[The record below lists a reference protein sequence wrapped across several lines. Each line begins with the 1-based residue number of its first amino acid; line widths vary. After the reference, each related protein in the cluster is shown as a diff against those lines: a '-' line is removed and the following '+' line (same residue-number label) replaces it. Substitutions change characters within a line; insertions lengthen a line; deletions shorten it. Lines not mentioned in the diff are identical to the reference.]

1 MRRWLIVLCLSLAAF
16 TARAAEDD
24 RDFVTRF
31 LEDSLSGYGRTV
43 TIRGFRGALSS
54 RATFDLLTIADDHG
68 IWLTIEQGAI
78 SWNRTALLRGEVDVA
93 ELSAAKITLDRKP
106 GKGTDKTSFEASAPF
121 SLPKLPVS
129 VNIGKLLTQ
138 ELVIAEPVFGQPMRA
153 SIEGTANLSG
163 GEGRAELALHRVDG
177 GEGLLTFTGS
187 FSNESREATI
197 DLLAAEGPGGV
208 AATLL
213 GIPGAPKAQLA
224 IHGAGPIS
232 SFVVDLALATDD
244 QPRVT
249 GQLRLNEAADGVQ
262 AFGLTLHG
270 DISPLLQPEY
280 RAFFG
285 NKAQI
290 EAEGSRRAGASTE
303 LTRLVID
310 SDGADLSGRLSLS
323 ATGLPTAAALTI
335 RLGLA
340 DAEEMRLPLSGDPVF
355 VRNGVL
361 LLRFDARKGQS
372 WDLSGDLGGLRST
385 SAVVGSVTLSG
396 GGQILP
402 ATSDSKA
409 QFSGRVAF
417 AAADLA
423 LNDPALAR
431 AIGDTIGGHTE
442 FLWQQGEAFALRE
455 LAVEAGDLGIS
466 GALSFRVKSFDVEG
480 TGNLA
485 LRAADMARFSDLAGR
500 PLGGS
505 ALIQMDGS
513 AQIRSGAFDI
523 VALATGTNLTIASEM
538 TDRLLT
544 GTSAIQLSAK
554 RTATGITLRSADLA
568 VSEMRA
574 HADGTLS
581 SVSRD
586 LRARFDFSD
595 LSVLGPGFAGGLMA
609 DATFSGPVGASV
621 FDMTGQGTDL
631 QLGSDLTAPVF
642 RGRSD
647 VTLRALET
655 ADGFALQSV
664 LLKNPQGQVAVTG
677 DAQGV
682 LTMAGTLENL
692 AILVP
697 EFPGRAAIDGTAR
710 PTPSGYDLALA
721 AKGPGSATVSVT
733 GSAEPD
739 LSRVDLAMRAAVQA
753 GIINPLIAP
762 RNITGNVTADL
773 RLSGP
778 PTPQG
783 ISGTVTLGNL
793 RFSSPNENLAVTGGN
808 ATLRLQGGRAD
819 VTGSGSMRGGGEM
832 GLAGSVTYSGAP
844 IASLTVDLNRARFL
858 APNLYDSTLSG
869 QITIDGPL
877 GGGATIGGALTVK
890 EAEILVGQANFSTAE
905 IPGVTHLNDS
915 AEARATRARA
925 GVLPVGAAIQPG
937 PVYAL
942 DLAISAPARIFV
954 RGLGLD
960 AELSG
965 QTHLRGT
972 TAEVRPQGEF
982 ELVRGRM
989 NVLGKRFVLDD
1000 GRVQLLGSLIP
1011 YIEFAASTDS
1021 VGATATVTL
1030 EGPVNAPELHF
1041 TSTSGLPEEEIAA
1054 QLLFGDGL
1062 DDASAFQLL
1071 QLANAFAALS
1081 GAGGVDVSDK
1091 LRRRLKFDDLDLT
1104 VDDDG
1109 KVAVKAGRYLSDKVY
1124 SEASVSEEGKSQ
1136 IDLNLNI
1143 NQDLRLRG
1151 TVGTDG
1157 TSGVGIFF
1165 GTNY

>member
-1 MRRWLIVLCLSLAAF
+1 MRLWFFVLCLSLASF

-31 LEDSLSGYGRTV
+31 LEDNLSGYGRTV
-43 TIRGFRGALSS
+43 TIDGFQGALSS
-54 RATFDLLTIADDHG
+54 RATFDRLTIADDHG

-93 ELSAAKITLDRKP
+93 ELSAAKITLDRRP
-106 GKGTDKTSFEASAPF
+106 GKGNDKTGYEAATPF

-138 ELVIAEPVFGQPMRA
+138 ELVIAEPVFGQPMRV
-153 SIEGTANLSG
+153 SIGGTAKLSG
-163 GEGRAELALHRVDG
+163 GEGRAELALRRVDG
-177 GEGLLTFTGS
+177 GEGQLTFTGS
-187 FSNESREATI
+187 FSNETREGTI

-213 GIPGAPKAQLA
+213 GLPGAPKTQLA

-232 SFVVDLALATDD
+232 SFVTDLALATDD
-244 QPRVT
+244 QPRVA

-262 AFGLTLHG
+262 AFGLTLRG
-270 DISPLLQPEY
+270 DVSPLLQPEY

-285 NKAQI
+285 TMAQI
-290 EAEGSRRAGASTE
+290 EAEGSRRAGVSTE
-303 LTRLVID
+303 LTRLVVD
-310 SDGADLSGRLSLS
+310 SDGVDLSGRLSLS

-340 DAEEMRLPLSGDPVF
+340 DSEEMRLPLSGDPVF

-361 LLRFDARKGQS
+361 LLRFDAGKGQS
-372 WDLSGDLGGLRST
+372 WALSGDLGGLRNS
-385 SAVVGSVTLSG
+385 SVAIGSVTLSG
-396 GGQILP
+396 DGRVLP
-402 ATSDSKA
+402 AADDAKA
-409 QFSGRVAF
+409 QISGRVEF
-417 AAADLA
+417 AIADLA

-431 AIGDTIGGHTE
+431 AVGDSMGGHAE
-442 FLWQQGEAFALRE
+442 FLWQEGEALALRE
-455 LAVEAGDLGIS
+455 LAVEAGNLGIS
-466 GALSFRVKSFDVEG
+466 GALNLQVKGFDVEG
-480 TGNLA
+480 VGNLA

-505 ALIQMDGS
+505 ALIQLEGR
-513 AQIRSGAFDI
+513 AQIRSRAFD
-523 VALATGTNLTIASEM
+523 VAALATGTRLTVANEM
-538 TDRLLT
+538 ADRLLA
-544 GTSAIQLSAK
+544 GTSAIQLSAM
-554 RTATGITLRSADLA
+554 RTTAGITLRSADLT
-568 VSEMRA
+568 VSEMHA
-574 HADGTLS
+574 HADGRLS

-609 DATFSGPVGASV
+609 DATFAGPIGASV

-642 RGRSD
+642 RGRSN
-647 VTLRALET
+647 VTLRAVET
-655 ADGFALQSV
+655 ADGFALQSA
-664 LLKNPQGQVAVTG
+664 LLKNPQGQVAITG
-677 DAQGV
+677 DPQGV
-682 LTMAGTLENL
+682 LSLAGTLANL
-692 AILVP
+692 AILLP
-697 EFPGRAAIDGTAR
+697 EFPGQASIDGTAR
-710 PTPSGYDLALA
+710 PTPSGYDLTLA
-721 AKGPGSATVSVT
+721 AKGPGSATVSLT
-733 GSAEPD
+733 GSTERD
-739 LSRVDLAMRAAVQA
+739 LSNVDLAMRAAVQA

-762 RNITGNVTADL
+762 RNITGDVTADL

-783 ISGTVTLGNL
+783 LSGTVTLGNL
-793 RFSSPNENLAVTGGN
+793 RFSSPQDNLAVTGGN
-808 ATLRLQGGRAD
+808 ATLRLAGGRAE
-819 VTGSGSMRGGGEM
+819 VTGSGGLRGGGEI

-858 APNLYDSTLSG
+858 APNLYDATLSG

-877 GGGATIGGALTVK
+877 GGGATIGGALIVK
-890 EAEILVGQANFSTAE
+890 EAEILVGKASFSNAV
-905 IPGVTHLNDS
+905 IPGVTHLNDP

-925 GVLPVGAAIQPG
+925 GVRPAGTAIQPG
-937 PVYAL
+937 PVYTL
-942 DLAISAPARIFV
+942 DLDVSAPARIFV

-965 QTHLRGT
+965 QTQLRGT
-972 TAEVRPQGEF
+972 TADVRPLGEF

-1000 GRVQLLGSLIP
+1000 GRVQLLGSLVP

-1021 VGATATVTL
+1021 VGATTTVTL
-1030 EGPVNAPELHF
+1030 EGPADAPELHF
-1041 TSTSGLPEEEIAA
+1041 TSTSGLPEEEIAS
-1054 QLLFGDGL
+1054 QLLFGNSL
-1062 DDASAFQLL
+1062 EDASAFQLV
-1071 QLANAFAALS
+1071 QLANAVTALS
-1081 GAGGVDVSDK
+1081 GAGGVDVADK

-1109 KVAVKAGRYLSDKVY
+1109 KVALKAGRYLSDKLY
-1124 SEASVSEEGKSQ
+1124 SEAAVSEEGKSQ